1 MQIYLN
7 ITDYESISFLK
18 KAKDVFFQAY
28 IGAQVIIIGF
38 CLVNRYLKN
47 LLQTKNIFA
56 RRDSFENVTEVWQK
70 DYAKEAKD
78 AKVEN

>member
-1 MQIYLN
+1 M
-7 ITDYESISFLK
+7 
-18 KAKDVFFQAY
+18 
-28 IGAQVIIIGF
+28 
-38 CLVNRYLKN
+38 NRYLKN

-78 AKVEN
+78 AKVEIDSKEDFKNLE